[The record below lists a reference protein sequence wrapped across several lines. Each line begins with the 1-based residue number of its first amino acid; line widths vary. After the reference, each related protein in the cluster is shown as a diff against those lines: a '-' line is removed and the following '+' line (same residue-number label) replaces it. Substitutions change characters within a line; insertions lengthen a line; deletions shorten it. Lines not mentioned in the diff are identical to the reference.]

1 MLLCRAPSPPRVQS
15 FSPLPPLHPSC
26 APRGVLSSGEQR
38 RGKNK
43 QQRVKAQS
51 FHAKVRSLRAQ
62 SHQDDDYCPV
72 ADDPGGDLPGSAA
85 PLLPDAEALASWLR
99 SCRSLTG
106 VRMAHAVALRSLG
119 NLGVFVSNNLISA
132 YARFDEVLDARKVFD
147 EMTERSVVSWTAM
160 MNGYQKLGHHS
171 EARRLFLDMVATGVQ
186 GNSLTYVCLLK
197 SCGERHDA
205 RLGRQVHCCILKGG
219 WSNVIV
225 DSAVAHFYAQC
236 GDVTSASS
244 TFDKMTSRDV
254 VSWTTMITVYVQHGH
269 GDKALQVFSA
279 MVSEGFHPNEFTV
292 CSVLKACAEEK
303 ALRFGKQLHGAVV
316 KKLYK
321 EDIHVGSA
329 LVTMYARCGDVFD
342 AQAVFDKMPRRNTIT
357 WTSMISGYTQS
368 GYGEKAII
376 LFRKMKMRRVFV
388 NNLTI
393 VGLLSACGS
402 MQSIYL
408 GKELHAQIIKNS
420 LEDNLQIGSTLV
432 WFYSKCGQHNYAAR
446 ILEAMPDRD
455 AVAWTAMISGYNSL
469 GHNVE
474 ALKSLDEMLWDGVTP
489 NTYTY
494 SSALKACARLEALQ
508 DGRRI
513 HGVVNKT
520 QAFSN
525 VFVGCSLIDMY
536 MWCGKVDE
544 ARRVFDA
551 MPEHNLITW
560 KVIITGFAHNGLSEE
575 SLKYM
580 YLMQQEGYD
589 VDDFML
595 STVLTSYGNLRK
607 KSKCKSLPG
616 SIISSSLAEK
626 V

>member
-1 MLLCRAPSPPRVQS
+1 MRFLGSFAPLCSVGCMCIAVHYGAIYELSANTNLFFNHSHQKSEIHPLLIACPPRQARRYLHPANCPTAIAAFASASSLRAARAASLCSFGGFFSLPESSRAKRSGGGIQMLLCRAPSPPRVQS

-26 APRGVLSSGEQR
+26 APRGVLSPGDQR
-38 RGKNK
+38 RGKKNK
-43 QQRVKAQS
+43 QQRVKVQS

-62 SHQDDDYCPV
+62 SHQDDGYCPA

-106 VRMAHAVALRSLG
+106 VRRAHAVALRSLG
-119 NLGVFVSNNLISA
+119 NLGVFVSNNLITA

-147 EMTERSVVSWTAM
+147 EMPERSVVSWTAM
-160 MNGYQKLGHHS
+160 MNEYQKLGHHS
-171 EARRLFLDMVATGVQ
+171 EVRRLFLDMVATGVQ

-197 SCGERHDA
+197 SRGERRDA

-244 TFDKMTSRDV
+244 AFDKMTSRDV

-279 MVSEGFHPNEFTV
+279 MVSEGFRPNEFTV

-329 LVTMYARCGDVFD
+329 LVTMYARCGDV
-342 AQAVFDKMPRRNTIT
+342 MLRRNTIT
-357 WTSMISGYTQS
+357 WTSMISGYAQS
-368 GYGEKAII
+368 GYDEEAII
-376 LFRKMKMRRVFV
+376 LFRKMKMRGVFV

-393 VGLLSACGS
+393 VGLLSVCGS

-408 GKELHAQIIKNS
+408 GKELHAHIIKNS

-446 ILEAMPDRD
+446 ILDAMPDRD

-474 ALKSLDEMLWDGVTP
+474 AVWHQHMG
-489 NTYTY
+489 
-494 SSALKACARLEALQ
+494 
-508 DGRRI
+508 
-513 HGVVNKT
+513 
-520 QAFSN
+520 
-525 VFVGCSLIDMY
+525 MY
-536 MWCGKVDE
+536 IV
-544 ARRVFDA
+544 
-551 MPEHNLITW
+551 L
-560 KVIITGFAHNGLSEE
+560 GLC
-575 SLKYM
+575 
-580 YLMQQEGYD
+580 
-589 VDDFML
+589 F
-595 STVLTSYGNLRK
+595 
-607 KSKCKSLPG
+607 
-616 SIISSSLAEK
+616 
-626 V
+626 